1 MSKLKTS
8 TEVTVYEIDGDN
20 DKVKLGETIRVT
32 SHWNYDDRCELE
44 INGHRVTVLR
54 RDLIAA
60 TERATCHP

>member
-1 MSKLKTS
+1 MSKIKTS
-8 TEVTVYEIDGDN
+8 TEVSVYEINGLD
-20 DKVKLGETIRVT
+20 DKVTMGDKILVT

-60 TERATCHP
+60 TERATCQP